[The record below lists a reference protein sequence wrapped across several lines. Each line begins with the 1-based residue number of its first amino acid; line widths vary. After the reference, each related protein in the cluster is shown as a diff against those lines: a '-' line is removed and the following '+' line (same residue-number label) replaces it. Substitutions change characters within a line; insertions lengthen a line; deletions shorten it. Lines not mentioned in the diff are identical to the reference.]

1 MSSHIN
7 LQVFMCLKDMFQGY
21 VGGFSSEIKIQV
33 WPIQNWF
40 LGMQSVLGPGPR
52 HMILFLRWG
61 YGLVTSFG
69 YVFNHWCIFFGIL
82 IYEFLL
88 EMQKFKVIL
97 SSKKF
102 SATKMEASKK
112 IPPENCNGSHASNIL
127 LASGWTTPW
136 EVLRMVSSSECRVLE
151 KVFWCFIHFLLV
163 IFRGEK
169 V

>member
-1 MSSHIN
+1 MYVPIENGEVPMSSHIN

-102 SATKMEASKK
+102 SAKK
-112 IPPENCNGSHASNIL
+112 WSNPRKFPPKIATFSSFKHPPG
-127 LASGWTTPW
+127 
-136 EVLRMVSSSECRVLE
+136 LRVDDPM
-151 KVFWCFIHFLLV
+151 
-163 IFRGEK
+163 RGA
-169 V
+169 